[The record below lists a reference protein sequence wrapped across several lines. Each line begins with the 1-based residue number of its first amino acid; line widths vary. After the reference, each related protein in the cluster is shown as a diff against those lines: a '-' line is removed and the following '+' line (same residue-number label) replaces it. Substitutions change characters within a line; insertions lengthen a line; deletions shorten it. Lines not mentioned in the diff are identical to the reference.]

1 MFAAATT
8 ERSIT
13 KRSEPHRRRLPL
25 PSSKSLSTLLD
36 EGAFRSV
43 LYDGQEKSWSAANR
57 TPETK
62 IGRSPTSGA
71 RLLRDRSEATRSH
84 MFTPHDPTHPQTTP
98 EQNRRRLRIN
108 ISLMAIGVA
117 MTAGA
122 GYLLRS
128 SKQSALSMPNLFQ
141 IDLKSGS
148 QLVSGHPKMQ
158 AYGPNWS
165 QHRKIFVGPYPRR
178 VASAA

>member
-1 MFAAATT
+1 MATATT
-8 ERSIT
+8 ARSIT
-13 KRSEPHRRRLPL
+13 KRSELHRRRLPL

-62 IGRSPTSGA
+62 TSRSPTSGA
-71 RLLRDRSEATRSH
+71 RLLRDRSEATRSL
-84 MFTPHDPTHPQTTP
+84 MFTPHYPNHPETTP
-98 EQNRRRLRIN
+98 EQNQRRLRIN
-108 ISLMAIGVA
+108 ISLMAIAFV

-141 IDLKSGS
+141 TDLKSGS
-148 QLVSGHPKMQ
+148 QLVRPHTKMQ
-158 AYGPNWS
+158 AYGPNLS
-165 QHRKIFVGPYPRR
+165 LHRERMINGYLRR